1 MNEYSIEL
9 TPDLKGVLDSLIE
22 NTGITI
28 DELIT
33 LGLFLYHPDI
43 FLLLNQNNIENVKLW
58 LFLDKTEQKWL
69 REICEC
75 YSKTENEILLELI
88 SNNVS

>member
-1 MNEYSIEL
+1 MNEFSNDFSIEL

-22 NTGITI
+22 NTGIPI

-33 LGLFLYHPDI
+33 MGLFLYHPDI
-43 FLLLNQNNIENVKLW
+43 FLSASKIENVKLW

-69 REICEC
+69 KAICD
-75 YSKTENEILLELI
+75 YYNKTENEII
-88 SNNVS
+88 MN